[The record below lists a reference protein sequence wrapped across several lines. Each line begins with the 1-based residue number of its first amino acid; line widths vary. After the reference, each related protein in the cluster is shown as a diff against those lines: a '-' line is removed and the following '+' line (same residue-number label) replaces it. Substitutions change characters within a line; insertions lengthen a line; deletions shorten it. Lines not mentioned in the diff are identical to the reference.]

1 MSSDEIVISARG
13 LGKCY
18 RIAHKDQH
26 STLVETM
33 LDKLRHPFTKVE
45 VDQLWALND
54 ATFDIAR
61 GDVVGIVGRN
71 GAGKS
76 TLFKILS
83 RIVEPSCGEAR
94 IMGRVGSLIEVGT
107 GFQPELTGR
116 ENIFLNGAILG
127 MRRREIAKRF
137 DEIVDFSGVER
148 FLDTPVKHYSSG
160 MYVRLAFAVAAHLD
174 TDILLVDEVLSV
186 GDAEFQKKSL
196 GKMGDV
202 ANAGRTVVFVS
213 HNLATLESLCSKGIF
228 LEKGRIIRQGPLK
241 ETLAEYH
248 RLIHPNT
255 DQSSG
260 EKTNLGGKYDFFRS
274 IDLIDGE
281 GHSARSIPMGTSVQ
295 VKFTVELDEP
305 MEYPSFSVVV
315 EGLLGDKALKISSP
329 RMHPSFTSLNGVCE
343 LTCDIGFLPLAPG
356 DYGISLKLE
365 RGAMVMEETANELY
379 FNVRNA
385 DTFEDGWGYRGGA
398 CVTNASWKIED
409 AVEQVPVSAAA
420 YR

>member
-1 MSSDEIVISARG
+1 MSSDQIAISVRG
-13 LGKCY
+13 LGKRY
-18 RIAHKDQH
+18 RIEHKEKH
-26 STLVETM
+26 STLVEAM
-33 LDKLRHPFTKVE
+33 LDRLRHPFSKAD
-45 VDQLWALND
+45 VDELWALND
-54 ATFDIAR
+54 ASFDVAR
-61 GDVVGIVGRN
+61 GEVVGIVGRN

-83 RIVEPSCGEAR
+83 RIVEPTCGEAR
-94 IMGRVGSLIEVGT
+94 IAGRVGSLIEVGT

-202 ANAGRTVVFVS
+202 ASAGRTVIFVS
-213 HNLATLESLCSKGIF
+213 HNLATLESLCTKGIF

-241 ETLAEYH
+241 EALTEYH
-248 RLIHPNT
+248 RLIHAHAGKSLVGKASLN
-255 DQSSG
+255 
-260 EKTNLGGKYDFFRS
+260 GKYDYFRS
-274 IDLIDGE
+274 IDLIDEE
-281 GHSARSIPMGTSVQ
+281 GQSARSVPMGTSVK
-295 VKFTVELDEP
+295 VKFTVEFEEP
-305 MEYPSFSVVV
+305 TDYPGFSVMV
-315 EGLLGDKALKISSP
+315 EGLLGDKVLTVSSP
-329 RMHPSFTSLNGVCE
+329 RLHPSFTTMNGLCE

-365 RGAMVMEETANELY
+365 RGTMVMEETAAELH

-385 DTFEDGWGYRGGA
+385 DTFEDGWGFRSGV
-398 CVTNASWKIED
+398 CVTNAGWTIED
-409 AVEQVPVSAAA
+409 MAEHATVGEAALP
-420 YR
+420 

>member
-18 RIAHKDQH
+18 RIVHQDQH
-26 STLVETM
+26 STLAEAM
-33 LDKLRHPFTKVE
+33 LDKLRHPFSKAD
-45 VDQLWALND
+45 VDQLWAINE
-54 ATFDIAR
+54 ASFDIAR

-83 RIVEPSCGEAR
+83 RIVEPTCGEAR
-94 IMGRVGSLIEVGT
+94 IKGRVGSLIEVGT

-148 FLDTPVKHYSSG
+148 FLDTQVKHYSSG

-260 EKTNLGGKYDFFRS
+260 EKMNLEGKYDYFRS
-274 IDLIDGE
+274 IDLIDE
-281 GHSARSIPMGTSVQ
+281 AGHSARSVPMGTSVQ
-295 VKFTVELDEP
+295 VKFTVELEEP

-315 EGLLGDKALKISSP
+315 EGLLGDRVLRVSSP
-329 RMHPSFTSLNGVCE
+329 RMHPSFTSLSGVCE

-356 DYGISLKLE
+356 DYAISLRLE
-365 RGAMVMEETANELY
+365 RGAVAMEKTANELY

-385 DTFEDGWGYRGGA
+385 DTFEDGWGYRGGV
-398 CVTNASWKIED
+398 CVANASWKIEEVMED
-409 AVEQVPVSAAA
+409 APISAAA
-420 YR
+420 CR

>member
-1 MSSDEIVISARG
+1 MSSDEIAISARG
-13 LGKCY
+13 LGKRY
-18 RIAHKDQH
+18 RIEHKQKH
-26 STLVETM
+26 STLVEAL
-33 LDKLRHPFTKVE
+33 LDRLRHPFAKAD
-45 VDQLWALND
+45 VDELWALSE
-54 ATFDIAR
+54 ASFDIPR
-61 GDVVGIVGRN
+61 GEVVGIVGRN

-83 RIVEPSCGEAR
+83 RITEPTCGEAR
-94 IMGRVGSLIEVGT
+94 IAGRVGSLIEVGT

-202 ANAGRTVVFVS
+202 ASAGRTVIFVS
-213 HNLATLESLCSKGIF
+213 HNLATLESLCTKGIF

-248 RLIHPNT
+248 RLIHPG
-255 DQSSG
+255 DGSLLGGKS
-260 EKTNLGGKYDFFRS
+260 NLNGKYDFFRS
-274 IDLIDGE
+274 IDLIDEE
-281 GHSARSIPMGTSVQ
+281 GHSARSVAMGTSVK
-295 VKFTVELDEP
+295 VKFTVEFREP
-305 MEYPSFSVVV
+305 VEYPSFSVTV
-315 EGLLGDKALKISSP
+315 EGLLGDKVLKISSP
-329 RMHPSFTSLNGVCE
+329 RLHPSFTSLSGLCE

-365 RGAMVMEETANELY
+365 RGTTAMEETAVELH

-385 DTFEDGWGYRGGA
+385 DTFEDGWGFRGGV
-398 CVTNASWKIED
+398 CVTNANWKIED
-409 AVEQVPVSAAA
+409 AVEDAAVSEAALP
-420 YR
+420 